1 MANWSNNANPN
12 PNVLNSTNSWGG
24 NPETKQKPTTRI
36 DIAEALQ
43 IASDPSNAPLNHI
56 ENLKKW
62 REILDSYKEEVR
74 QKQKQLLVAL
84 KMEDDTNSE
93 LNKYRDEKISLDLAL
108 HEIEWTL
115 WRKLSGYVSFVDE
128 IYEQVKDLF
137 KYQVTSDGD
146 EGDGKYQIP
155 MDMHPDLEN
164 NRVILVTKKELT
176 DNEKIQVCQSALSHL
191 QEQGV
196 DITDMS
202 VEYMVQQD
210 AIDRYLELVNP
221 DNFVDV
227 LKRLK
232 YSDKIKLKK
241 IEKELKET
249 VDSYFELCNQ
259 INILSQEIDDK
270 ETDYYNMSSVS
281 DGIQDEI
288 DDMATNIEQEGK
300 TYFLNSYLSTK
311 NVPLNSFVSSPL
323 VEKQIANIIEANKR
337 WLTVPKTILL
347 YWKSNTWKSYAAN
360 VLATELWR
368 KMYHIRSY
376 DLFEWWYSDPNEML
390 DSVFT
395 TAVEKAEP
403 CIIFLDEIEKFA
415 WWDEWSYRE
424 LLENTIRHHVSKIKE
439 SSLDIMII
447 WAISNRNKV
456 SQSLLKQDVFSY
468 QIYFSPLQA
477 KQYEDLFEKMT
488 LSKMVK
494 IWEDIVVPDLISKI
508 KATDLDQEYLTKLID
523 LAIEFHKLNNSWDWS
538 DIILSAKDFD
548 DAISYM
554 SEYVQKVWSNSLWF
568 NSKQ

>member
-1 MANWSNNANPN
+1 MANWSNNTNSN

-24 NPETKQKPTTRI
+24 NPETKQKTTTRI

-56 ENLKKW
+56 ENLQKW
-62 REILDSYKEEVR
+62 RERLDLYKKEVR
-74 QKQKQLLVAL
+74 QMQKQLLVAL
-84 KMEDDTNSE
+84 KMEDDKNLE
-93 LNKYRDEKISLDLAL
+93 LSKYRDEKISLDLAL

-176 DNEKIQVCQSALSHL
+176 DNEKIQVWQSALSHL

-288 DDMATNIEQEGK
+288 DGMATNIEQEGK

-538 DIILSAKDFD
+538 DITLSKKDFH